1 MVCVSVCVCR
11 YSSLDG
17 IDVERLLALINKS
30 FDKTLRRDY
39 IDSLKGRLHSIYLS
53 EGCVHKFQGK
63 HIHVYIRI
71 SVGDMIC
78 ILSLSSNQGLR
89 V

>member
-1 MVCVSVCVCR
+1 MFRVCR

-17 IDVERLLALINKS
+17 VDADRLLALVNVS

-53 EGCVHKFQGK
+53 EG
-63 HIHVYIRI
+63 
-71 SVGDMIC
+71 
-78 ILSLSSNQGLR
+78 
-89 V
+89 